1 MIVNSMFRGR
11 QSQFRDRLKESQDIV
26 EKFRLKGAT
35 SSERA
40 MTIEELGLPPVFK
53 DMMSR
58 RLGQSGIVVEVSGK
72 YYLSE
77 VRLKEVRDSFPKRRN
92 NDL

>member
-1 MIVNSMFRGR
+1 
-11 QSQFRDRLKESQDIV
+11 LKESQDIV

>member
-1 MIVNSMFRGR
+1 M
-11 QSQFRDRLKESQDIV
+11 KESQDIV

>member
-1 MIVNSMFRGR
+1 MFRGR
-11 QSQFRDRLKESQDIV
+11 QSQFRDRLKESQNIV

-77 VRLKEVRDSFPKRRN
+77 LKEVRDSFPKRRN
-92 NDL
+92 SDL

>member
-1 MIVNSMFRGR
+1 MFRGR
-11 QSQFRDRLKESQDIV
+11 QSQFRDRLKESQNIV

-92 NDL
+92 SDL

>member
-1 MIVNSMFRGR
+1 M
-11 QSQFRDRLKESQDIV
+11 KESQDIV

-58 RLGQSGIVVEVSGK
+58 RLGHSGIVVEVSGK

-77 VRLKEVRDSFPKRRN
+77 IRLKEVRDSFPKRRN